1 MKPGWKFGRAFL
13 VLLLASHAVR
23 AGTIGY
29 NREIR
34 PILSENCFPCHGADS
49 AARKAN
55 LRLDRFEDAI
65 LPRKDSQPAIVPGKP
80 NESALVSRITATD
93 PDDIMPP
100 AKTHK
105 VLTADQKALLKQ
117 WIASGAKYQLHWS
130 FIAPTRPKLPEV
142 QNRRWVRN
150 PIDAFILARL
160 EREGLAPAPEADRR
174 TLARRVSLDLTG
186 LPPTPE
192 AVEAFVDDQSP
203 DAYEKLVDRLLAS
216 PRWGEHRARYWLDA
230 ARYADS
236 NGIHI
241 DNYREIW
248 PYRDWVINAFNQNLP
263 FDQFT
268 IEQLAGDLLPYHTP
282 AQHRE
287 QQTASGF
294 NRCNI
299 TTSEGGAIDDE
310 YYVLYTRDRTETT
323 SQVWLGLTAGCAV
336 CHDHKYDRFTQKEF
350 YSMSAFF
357 NNTTQKAM
365 DGNVKDTPPI
375 VIVPTKA
382 DQARWDALPPQKKRA
397 KKKADHR
404 HDSAHEEFDA
414 WLATASPDAFLR
426 VLPPGEPEL
435 HALLADNQARD
446 LRVTVGGAERCLT
459 LKTNAAW
466 EEGAVAT
473 KAFTTSAKTTPEIP
487 DVGDFDRDQGFS
499 FAAWVRL
506 GKDKDGAIF
515 ARMDDK
521 NDFRGWDLWLDGG
534 KPSTHIVHK
543 WPEDAIK
550 VLSNKALES
559 NRWTHV
565 CITYDG
571 SAKAKGVKIYID
583 GNRQE
588 TSSQNDKLDGTIRTK
603 MPFKI
608 GQRSTSSPVDGAG
621 LQDLRIYARALN
633 QEEVKGLSGAT
644 RLTWLLAKPAPSR
657 SEAERDDLYN
667 GWLKHVD
674 PAYQAA
680 NGFFTGLE
688 NEESEIKARGAIT
701 HVMQEKDE
709 AAIAYVLN
717 RGEYTQKR
725 DKVTARTPEA
735 LPPMPESF
743 PTNRLGFAK
752 WLLLPEQPLTAR
764 VTVNR
769 FWQEVFGTG
778 IVKTA
783 GDFGVSGEMP
793 SHQEL
798 LDWLAVDF
806 RESGWDV
813 KRMFKLFVT
822 SATYRQSAA
831 IEPIKLAKD
840 PENRLLSRGPR
851 FRMDAE
857 MIRDTALDVSGLLVD
872 KIGGPSVKPYQP
884 DGVWEAIA
892 MDVSN
897 TRIYKRDSGDKLYR
911 RSLYTFWKR
920 QAPPV
925 TMEIFNAPNRETC
938 AVRRE
943 RSDTP
948 LQALATMNDTQ
959 FVEAARV
966 LAQRSLKE
974 VCSTEEARLNFM
986 ADRLLSRPLRPEEM
1000 KVARAS
1006 LNDLLSSYKDAPDD
1020 ADELLEIG
1028 ESKPDESIDPPTL
1041 AAYTMVANELMNLD
1055 EVLNK

>member
-1 MKPGWKFGRAFL
+1 MKSRWKIGRALL
-13 VLLLASHAVR
+13 VLLLASTGLR
-23 AGTIGY
+23 AGTLGY
-29 NREIR
+29 NRDIR

-80 NESALVSRITATD
+80 QDSALVSRITATD

-100 AKTHK
+100 TKTHK
-105 VLTADQKALLKQ
+105 FLTAEQKELLKQ
-117 WIASGAKYQLHWS
+117 WIASGAKYQPHWS
-130 FIAPTRPKLPEV
+130 LIAPTRPKLPEV

-150 PIDAFILARL
+150 PIDAFIIARL
-160 EREGLAPAPEADRR
+160 EKEGLSPAPEADRR

-192 AVEAFVDDQSP
+192 EVRTFLEDQSP
-203 DAYEKLVDRLLAS
+203 DAYEKMVDRFLAS
-216 PRWGEHRARYWLDA
+216 PHWGEHRARYWLDA

-241 DNYREIW
+241 DNYREMW
-248 PYRDWVINAFNQNLP
+248 AYRDWVINAFNRNEH

-268 IEQLAGDLLPYHTP
+268 IEQLAGDLLPNRTL
-282 AQHRE
+282 E
-287 QQTASGF
+287 QQIASGF

-336 CHDHKYDRFTQKEF
+336 CHDHKYDRLSQKEF

-365 DGNVKDTPPI
+365 DGNVKDTPPV
-375 VIVPTKA
+375 VIVPSTA
-382 DQARWDALPPQKKRA
+382 DRPRWDTLGPQKKEAR
-397 KKKADHR
+397 KKLDRRRDTAQEDYQ
-404 HDSAHEEFDA
+404 A
-414 WLATASPDAFLR
+414 WLATATPAAYLGT
-426 VLPPGEPEL
+426 LPSGEPEL
-435 HALLADNQARD
+435 HALLADNESRD
-446 LRVTVGGAERCLT
+446 LKVLVGGSERCLP

-466 EEGAVAT
+466 QDGVVAA
-473 KAFTTSAKTTPEIP
+473 KAFTTSPKTTPEIAE
-487 DVGDFDRDQGFS
+487 VGDFDRDQGFA
-499 FAAWVRL
+499 FAVWVRL
-506 GKDKDGAIF
+506 GKNKDGAIF

-521 NDFRGWDLWLDGG
+521 NDFRGWDFWLDGG
-534 KPSTHIVHK
+534 KPGTHIVSK
-543 WPEDAIK
+543 WPEDALK
-550 VLSNKALES
+550 VVSSKPLDE

-571 SAKAKGVKIYID
+571 SSKASGVKIYID
-583 GNRQE
+583 GKRQE
-588 TSSQNDKLDGTIRTK
+588 TSATNDKLENTIRTK
-603 MPFKI
+603 VPFKI
-608 GQRSTSSPVDGAG
+608 GQRSNTSAVDGAG
-621 LQDLRIYARALN
+621 LQDVRIYARALN
-633 QEEVKGLSGAT
+633 QQEVKGLFAGP
-644 RLTWLLAKPAPSR
+644 RLAWLLQKPAASR
-657 SEAERDDLYN
+657 SEIETDDLYK
-667 GWLKHVD
+667 GWLAQVD

-680 NGFFTGLE
+680 NAYFTSLE
-688 NEESEIKARGAIT
+688 TEESEIKSRGSIT

-709 AAIAYVLN
+709 AAIAFVLN
-717 RGEYTQKR
+717 RGEYTQRK
-725 DKVTARTPEA
+725 DKVMASTPEA
-735 LPPMPESF
+735 LPSMPAGY

-769 FWQEVFGTG
+769 FWQELFGTG

-798 LDWLAVDF
+798 LDWLAVEF

-813 KRMFKLFVT
+813 KRMFKLLVT
-822 SATYRQSAA
+822 SSTYRQSAV
-831 IEPIKLAKD
+831 IEPDKLAKD
-840 PENRLLSRGPR
+840 PQNRLLSRGPR

-857 MIRDTALDVSGLLVD
+857 MIRDTALAASGLLVE
-872 KIGGPSVKPYQP
+872 KLGGPSVKPYQP

-892 MDVSN
+892 MDISN
-897 TRIYKRDSGDKLYR
+897 TRFYKRDSGDKLYR

-938 AVRRE
+938 TVRRE

-948 LQALATMNDTQ
+948 LQALATLNDTQ

-974 VCSTEEARLNFM
+974 VCSTDEARLDFM
-986 ADRLLSRPLRPEEM
+986 AERLLSRPLRPEEM
-1000 KVARAS
+1000 KIARAS
-1006 LNDLLSSYKDAPDD
+1006 LNDLLTSYKAAPDD
-1020 ADELLEIG
+1020 ADELLEVG
-1028 ESKPDESIDPPTL
+1028 DSKVDESLDPPTL